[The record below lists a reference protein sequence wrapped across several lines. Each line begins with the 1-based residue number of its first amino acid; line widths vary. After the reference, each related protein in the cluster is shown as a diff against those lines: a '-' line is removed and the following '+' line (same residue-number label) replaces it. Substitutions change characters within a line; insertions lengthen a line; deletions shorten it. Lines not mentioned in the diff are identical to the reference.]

1 MTARRE
7 TPRRLVLRALTALAI
22 AVLSTGCGGN
32 GKRPGRELDLRVV
45 GTSSSLSSPHCAFF
59 LRSRLAGGGSMTY
72 CLERFR
78 GAPGPNA
85 TVHDS
90 GRMRFQLGRGIVA
103 ARVRVVMR
111 FAGDGTHARQALNG
125 RIVGGTGDFAGARGT
140 ITGGGLAVEDP
151 PGHIASQAL
160 RYRLALARR

>member
-1 MTARRE
+1 
-7 TPRRLVLRALTALAI
+7 
-22 AVLSTGCGGN
+22 
-32 GKRPGRELDLRVV
+32 
-45 GTSSSLSSPHCAFF
+45 
-59 LRSRLAGGGSMTY
+59 MTY

-125 RIVGGTGDFAGARGT
+125 RIVGGTGDFAGALGT

-160 RYRLALARR
+160 RYRLVLTDR